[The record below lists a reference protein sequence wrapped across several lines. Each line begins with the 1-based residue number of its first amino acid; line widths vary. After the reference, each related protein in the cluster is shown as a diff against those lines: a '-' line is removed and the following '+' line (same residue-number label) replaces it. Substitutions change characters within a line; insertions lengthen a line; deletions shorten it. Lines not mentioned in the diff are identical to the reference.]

1 MKKNSIQDI
10 VNNFE
15 MFPPDHC
22 WKAIENKLNL
32 LSTQGVDS
40 STLPESQTTSFSS
53 GSSSKIGSFISK
65 MIAAPLKVA
74 TITGSVALISVVSYF
89 LIKENDTT
97 HPSPSI
103 ETVSGIDSGSLS
115 LSDSVIHEND
125 DLIII
130 EESTSATQHIEKD
143 TESSISVSQEIEK
156 TPDEVKDPLIITPIN
171 PPSNINYN
179 NSNQISK
186 PQTTTPVT
194 PSVPPVSICAS
205 EDPIVPEVEVA
216 YSTPLKLTIP
226 NIFTPN
232 GDGYNDYFVIEGIE
246 QCENSQ
252 LVIKSMN
259 GRIVYKS
266 ANYQNN
272 WDGEELPDGV
282 YLFYFLYKINNIE
295 KSITGKVILKR

>member
-15 MFPPDHC
+15 KIPPDHC

-32 LSTQGVDS
+32 LSIQGTDS
-40 STLPESQTTSFSS
+40 STLPESQTTSISS

-74 TITGSVALISVVSYF
+74 AITGSVALISVVSYF

-97 HPSPSI
+97 HPSPST
-103 ETVSGIDSGSLS
+103 ETVQGIDSSSLP
-115 LSDSVIHEND
+115 LSDSVIHEDD
-125 DLIII
+125 DLVII
-130 EESTSATQHIEKD
+130 EESTSATKHIEKD
-143 TESSISVSQEIEK
+143 KESSTSVSQEIEE
-156 TPDEVKDPLIITPIN
+156 TRDEVKDPLIITPIT
-171 PPSNINYN
+171 PLSNTSYN

-186 PQTTTPVT
+186 PQTTTPVV
-194 PSVPPVSICAS
+194 PSVPSASISAS
-205 EDPIVPEVEVA
+205 EDPVAPEVEVA

-246 QCENSQ
+246 QCENPQ

-272 WDGEELPDGV
+272 WDGDGLPDGV

-295 KSITGKVILKR
+295 KSTTGKVILKR